1 MGPQWCTRVQ
11 NGLNGSG
18 MVAIRGVVEAIG
30 RVGQASCAHSA
41 LRTQAA
47 RASVQTY
54 KKGDVMVSQG
64 DKSDQVCTL
73 HSTPYT
79 LRPAPCTF
87 HPAPYTR
94 HPAPDTLHP
103 TPYTLHPTP
112 YTLHPLLYTL
122 IRIPCT
128 LNSTHPCDLYVSPHT
143 KQRGTKGFREAPVRT
158 NQ

>member
-1 MGPQWCTRVQ
+1 MSLERLPLLQYPSYKIIWPWF
-11 NGLNGSG
+11 
-18 MVAIRGVVEAIG
+18 
-30 RVGQASCAHSA
+30 SCNSYRLSCSHLAPRKCLSCSHLA
-41 LRTQAA
+41 PHTQAA

-112 YTLHPLLYTL
+112 STLHPNSYTLHPKLYTPM
-122 IRIPCT
+122 RFVREP
-128 LNSTHPCDLYVSPHT
+128 THQTAGY
-143 KQRGTKGFREAPVRT
+143 KGIS
-158 NQ
+158 